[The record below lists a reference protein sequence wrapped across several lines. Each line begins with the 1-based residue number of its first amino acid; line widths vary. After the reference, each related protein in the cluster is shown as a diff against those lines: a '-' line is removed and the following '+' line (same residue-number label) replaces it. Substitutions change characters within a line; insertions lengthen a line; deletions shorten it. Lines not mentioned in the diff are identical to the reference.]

1 MTLKNTL
8 SSPVHRQKKAL
19 EISNSEQDG
28 GFVVK
33 IDRRNLLLTTLAH
46 HYISG
51 GDEQPMTKQ
60 PEA

>member
-8 SSPVHRQKKAL
+8 FASSQTKKAL